1 VLQASD
7 TDAITTNPAV
17 EDAIKASIAE
27 LAGVGKERVKLVFEV
42 FKPQSTGRRL
52 ASGQVKCD
60 YTITVPSSGAIA
72 SQSSLQDATVADTT
86 LLINENIKKAV
97 PATTLKTE
105 AVSKTP
111 VSAKVVEVK
120 TAAPTTA
127 APTTA
132 APTTT
137 KMKGTT
143 TQVAPI
149 GATVITHISEAVPVG
164 QLFVEVDSQVGFAIA
179 QTIVIGEGTPQRQ
192 EVLISAL
199 TPSAPS
205 ATRRLAPAGSI
216 SFTPATSSAFPPGT
230 TVNVQV
236 SPCAAAAAVTAPA
249 ARLFKGESNE
259 AKEQTS
265 PITWGA
271 MGMFSLGFMSI
282 AGMALGM
289 RARSGAPVQAQYF
302 ALQPTLAEDPEPL
315 HAVREMHRL
324 EEGTEALE

>member
-1 VLQASD
+1 MLQVSD
-7 TDAITTNPAV
+7 TAAVTTNPAV
-17 EDAIKASIAE
+17 EEAIKASIAE
-27 LAGVGKERVKLVFEV
+27 LAGVGKELVKLIFEV
-42 FKPQSTGRRL
+42 FKPANTGRRL
-52 ASGQVKCD
+52 ASGQIKCD
-60 YTITVPSSGAIA
+60 YTITVPTSGAIA
-72 SQSSLQDATVADTT
+72 SQSSLQHATVADTT
-86 LLINENIKKAV
+86 LKINQNIKKAV

-111 VSAKVVEVK
+111 VSSKVVEV
-120 TAAPTTA
+120 TTA
-127 APTTA
+127 EPTTA

-199 TPSAPS
+199 TPAAPS

-216 SFTPATSSAFPPGT
+216 SFTPATASAFPPGT
-230 TVNVQV
+230 TVNVLP
-236 SPCAAAAAVTAPA
+236 SPCAVAAAQAPPA

-289 RARSGAPVQAQYF
+289 RARRAAPVQTKYH
-302 ALQPTLAEDPEPL
+302 ALQPTLAEDPESL